1 MKFKQDEHQVLAMK
15 YWDLTAKERLST
27 IVNLGQQKDICE
39 QSSKLITFIDLAG
52 HHKYLRT
59 TIFGLTGHSPDFAM
73 LVVAGNAGIVGTTK
87 EHLGLAMALKVPTFV
102 IVNKT

>member
-1 MKFKQDEHQVLAMK
+1 MYSTYLARFVQVIN
-15 YWDLTAKERLST
+15 YSESRTAE
-27 IVNLGQQKDICE
+27 DICE

-73 LVVAGNAGIVGTTK
+73 LVIAANAGIGKDACVPLIYICLPK
-87 EHLGLAMALKVPTFV
+87 NNICLLGFLKVLT
-102 IVNKT
+102 

>member
-1 MKFKQDEHQVLAMK
+1 MYSTYLARFVQVIN
-15 YWDLTAKERLST
+15 YSESRTAE
-27 IVNLGQQKDICE
+27 DICE

-73 LVVAGNAGIVGTTK
+73 LVIAANAGIGKDACVPLNNICL
-87 EHLGLAMALKVPTFV
+87 LGFLKVLT
-102 IVNKT
+102 

>member
-1 MKFKQDEHQVLAMK
+1 MLTILGCCYFTQVIN
-15 YWDLTAKERLST
+15 YSESRTAE
-27 IVNLGQQKDICE
+27 DICE

-73 LVVAGNAGIVGTTK
+73 LVVAGNAGIGK
-87 EHLGLAMALKVPTFV
+87 GCMF
-102 IVNKT
+102 

>member
-1 MKFKQDEHQVLAMK
+1 MFYVLIFTCNGLFVK
-15 YWDLTAKERLST
+15 VINYSESRTAE
-27 IVNLGQQKDICE
+27 DICE

-73 LVVAGNAGIVGTTK
+73 LVIAANAGIGKGACILTIDLRLFSK
-87 EHLGLAMALKVPTFV
+87 Q
-102 IVNKT
+102 

>member
-1 MKFKQDEHQVLAMK
+1 MISIINNHNYTSHNLKIFVFLFFAQVIN
-15 YWDLTAKERLST
+15 YSESRTAE
-27 IVNLGQQKDICE
+27 DICE

-73 LVVAGNAGIVGTTK
+73 LVIAGNAGVGQCQTNQ
-87 EHLGLAMALKVPTFV
+87 LR
-102 IVNKT
+102 